1 MREVSGRL
9 ITRLLHPRPACVV
22 VASSKEGKING
33 CTVAWTTP
41 VNIDPPV
48 VAISLAYKRL
58 TYQYIKETSE
68 FTINVL
74 PRNMVNAVHYV
85 GSASGKDVEDKLSV
99 AGFKLRKSKKVK
111 PPGIKGALA
120 ILECVV
126 KDEVRYPDHSLIVA
140 EVVHAEADEQCFTTL
155 FSESAEVLLHV
166 GSDVYAVPSKYLR
179 AKE

>member
-1 MREVSGRL
+1 MKEVSGRL

-22 VASSKEGKING
+22 IASSKEGKING

-41 VNIDPPV
+41 VNVNPPV

-58 TYQYIKETSE
+58 TYQFIKETNE

-74 PRNMVNAVHYV
+74 SRSMVNAVHYA
-85 GSASGKDVEDKLSV
+85 GSVSGRDVEDKLSA
-99 AGFKLRKSKKVK
+99 AGFKLRKSKKIK
-111 PPGIKGALA
+111 PPGIEGALA

-126 KDEVRYPDHSLIVA
+126 KDEVAYPDHSLIIG
-140 EVVHAEADEQCFTTL
+140 EVVHAEANEQYFTIL

-166 GSDVYAVPSKYLR
+166 GSNVYAVPSKYLR